1 MNMLS
6 KNWLLDAIGACAV
19 LGGLALLVVAA
30 TSGDVLGH
38 SVGALVGAGLAG
50 GVFGCFVR
58 EAAARRDA
66 TRRAALPAIPQANH
80 APASVMVMTPPVTD
94 ATASEFDERVQAT
107 FAPVVSLT
115 EAQVER
121 QRERQRQT
129 RRATLNRA

>member
-6 KNWLLDAIGACAV
+6 KNWLLDAIGACAM

-50 GVFGCFVR
+50 GVLGCFAK

-66 TRRAALPAIPQANH
+66 TRRAALHGISQANH
-80 APASVMVMTPPVTD
+80 APASVMVMIPPLAD
-94 ATASEFDERVQAT
+94 ATASEFDEREQAT

-121 QRERQRQT
+121 QRERLRQA

>member
-6 KNWLLDAIGACAV
+6 KNWLFDAIGACAM

-50 GVFGCFVR
+50 GVLGCLAK
-58 EAAARRDA
+58 EAAARRDV
-66 TRRAALPAIPQANH
+66 TRRAAAYASSQAIH
-80 APASVMVMTPPVTD
+80 APAAVMVMIPPVTD
-94 ATASEFDERVQAT
+94 ATASEFDEHAQAT

-121 QRERQRQT
+121 QRERQRQS

>member
-6 KNWLLDAIGACAV
+6 KNWLVDAIGACAM

-50 GVFGCFVR
+50 GLLGCFAKEV
-58 EAAARRDA
+58 AARRDVTGRGA
-66 TRRAALPAIPQANH
+66 SRVISQANH
-80 APASVMVMTPPVTD
+80 APACVMVMIPPVAD
-94 ATASEFDERVQAT
+94 ATASEFDECEQAT